1 MEVALAR
8 VDDLDGDVEG
18 RGAQDERVVLEE
30 FTRRRHIR
38 DDYSQVGGTTAEDAC
53 NEGGGSSGSTSASAW
68 SHDARGQPV
77 HLCGQLMLG
86 VNQRIYVVT

>member
-1 MEVALAR
+1 MIRDGVRQANAEGRVEVVLAH

-38 DDYSQVGGTTAEDAC
+38 DDYSQVGRTTAEDAC
-53 NEGGGSSGSTSASAW
+53 NEGGE
-68 SHDARGQPV
+68 
-77 HLCGQLMLG
+77 LG
-86 VNQRIYVVT
+86 VNQCICVVT